1 VSVSF
6 DARKKMT
13 NRMSVI
19 DYRREVTRVSRALV
33 DIDMEMIAAG
43 NDSGRYLARR
53 VGDHQFPARG

>member
-1 VSVSF
+1 
-6 DARKKMT
+6 MT